1 MVRAAI
7 GEVMGERPHRPEK
20 SLHMIAGTLTFPLEA
35 SGAGTWTFPLEASG
49 RCLQT
54 SDMLDEGFFGFYIEV
69 K

>member
-1 MVRAAI
+1 M
-7 GEVMGERPHRPEK
+7 GEVMGERPDRPEK
-20 SLHMIAGTLTFPLEA
+20 PLQMIAGTLPFPLEA